1 MCSIAES
8 NDLVFQVN
16 VPFEYA
22 SFAALGKR
30 CTITLPDNRV
40 FTAQFTKALTTMNV
54 TSQTQTILA
63 KSTQTL
69 FLPENMVV
77 KVSIDKDQKKTNQ
90 IIPKSCVLSDE
101 LMETF
106 WVFKV
111 ENGSAVK
118 VPVTIG
124 NKNEDNIEVLSPL
137 FNEKDKIISIGNYGL
152 SDKDLV
158 TIKSKN

>member
-1 MCSIAES
+1 
-8 NDLVFQVN
+8 
-16 VPFEYA
+16 
-22 SFAALGKR
+22 
-30 CTITLPDNRV
+30 
-40 FTAQFTKALTTMNV
+40 
-54 TSQTQTILA
+54 
-63 KSTQTL
+63 
-69 FLPENMVV
+69 
-77 KVSIDKDQKKTNQ
+77 
-90 IIPKSCVLSDE
+90 
-101 LMETF
+101 METF